1 MVLLRRF
8 SPFPGKASAHPET
21 ACARNYR
28 ADERVW
34 LRRIR
39 AGDEGAFEALFSAY
53 YSSLCVFVRGY
64 VGAADLAE
72 ELVQNVF
79 LRIWERRAT
88 WSPSRGIR
96 AYLFAACRNEALD
109 HVKHERV
116 VARAR
121 ETAVREGRAPG
132 LGQVPSRPDE
142 EAQASE
148 LSAALH
154 REVRELP
161 ERRRIVFVL
170 RWRDRLSHAEIGR
183 LLGVSAKCAET
194 QFGRAMA
201 TLRERLAHFQT

>member
-1 MVLLRRF
+1 M
-8 SPFPGKASAHPET
+8 GEGSAHPET
-21 ACARNYR
+21 ACARSYG

-34 LRRIR
+34 LHRIR
-39 AGDEGAFEALFSAY
+39 AGDAGAFEALFSAY
-53 YSSLCVFVRGY
+53 YRSLCVFVRSY

-88 WSPSRGIR
+88 WNPSRGIR
-96 AYLFAACRNEALD
+96 TYLFAACRNEALD

-116 VARAR
+116 VERASDRAAR
-121 ETAVREGRAPG
+121 EGLTPG
-132 LGQVPSRPDE
+132 HGQVAARPDD

-148 LSAALH
+148 FSEALR

-161 ERRRIVFVL
+161 ERRRAVFVL
-170 RWRDRLSHAEIGR
+170 RWRDRLSHAEIGH
-183 LLGVSAKCAET
+183 LLGVSTKCSET

-201 TLRERLAHFQT
+201 TLRERLAHFQM